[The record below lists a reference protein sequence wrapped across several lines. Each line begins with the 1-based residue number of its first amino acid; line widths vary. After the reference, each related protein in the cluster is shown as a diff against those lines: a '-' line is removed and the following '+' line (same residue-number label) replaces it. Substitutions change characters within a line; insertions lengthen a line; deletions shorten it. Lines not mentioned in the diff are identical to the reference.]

1 MDDEQRGWDRLM
13 INRTR
18 SDDAVRINTVF
29 HTDGAIGHPF
39 EKAKDDHCGTRAV
52 RRRNGISMY
61 CTSIVQ
67 YSI

>member
-1 MDDEQRGWDRLM
+1 MDDEQRGLDRLM

-52 RRRNGISMY
+52 DGISMY